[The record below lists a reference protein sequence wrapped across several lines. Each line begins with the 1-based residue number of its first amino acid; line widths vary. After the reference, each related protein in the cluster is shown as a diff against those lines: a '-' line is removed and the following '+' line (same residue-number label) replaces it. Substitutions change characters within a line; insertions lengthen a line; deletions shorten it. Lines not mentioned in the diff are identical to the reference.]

1 MPVNS
6 NESVGYNEPFESIEN
21 VRCYETVGP
30 VKIGLIK
37 L

>member
-30 VKIGLIK
+30 VKIRLIK
-37 L
+37 

>member
-6 NESVGYNEPFESIEN
+6 NESVGHNEPFESTEN